1 MADSKYLSDCQGYRN
16 DRTPA
21 GAAPWEGE
29 TQRALPHGANGVAF
43 GATVATAP
51 DVAYFLGGYNKDD
64 GFLDSVSRIKADG
77 TWTDE
82 AGLRMNQSKSHFCAV
97 HDEIP
102 VSVLKLRFDFRTPC
116 EWRTRSVCTDSIQDS
131 RGERWM
137 YTIGGW
143 NIEYIKSIHRIKG
156 WAN

>member
-1 MADSKYLSDCQGYRN
+1 MIGNDALFQLFNCGGYSMADSKYLSDCQGYRN
-16 DRTPA
+16 DRG
-21 GAAPWEGE
+21 GANAPWEGE

-64 GFLDSVSRIKADG
+64 GFLDSVARIKSDG

-97 HDEIP
+97 YDEVP
-102 VSVLKLRFDFRTPC
+102 VSELN
-116 EWRTRSVCTDSIQDS
+116 
-131 RGERWM
+131 M
-137 YTIGGW
+137 
-143 NIEYIKSIHRIKG
+143 
-156 WAN
+156 